1 MNLSD
6 IGLPTFLLVIT
17 CVLSYLYI
25 DLKVDYGIMSD
36 QLSKIKTQIVKVEKV
51 NDVNRVPYE
60 KQEKTNKQLIK
71 DASRSHLLL
80 KKPTLVERKIND
92 SFKQYMDDFENE

>member
-80 KKPTLVERKIND
+80 KKSTLVERKIND